1 MAKKPDTTKPTNPKD
16 AIGSNKLPLHLWP
29 TTATALGCIG
39 MLNGALKYGR
49 LNFRDAGIRPT
60 IYIDAVKRHL
70 DAFLEGEEADPDDGV
85 PHLAAALAGIAIMVD
100 ARVQGKFV
108 DDRNYGGENYREF
121 IDNLTQYVPALK
133 AHHVGRDPKHFTI
146 ADNG

>member
-39 MLNGALKYGR
+39 MLNGAAKYGR

-60 IYIDAVKRHL
+60 IYIDAIKRHL
-70 DAFLEGEEADPDDGV
+70 DAFLEGEELDPDDGV
-85 PHLAAALAGIAIMVD
+85 PHLAAALAGLAIMVD
-100 ARVQGKFV
+100 ARVVGKFV
-108 DDRNYGGENYREF
+108 DDRNFNGGNYREF

-133 AHHVGRDPKHFTI
+133 AHHAERNPKHFTI